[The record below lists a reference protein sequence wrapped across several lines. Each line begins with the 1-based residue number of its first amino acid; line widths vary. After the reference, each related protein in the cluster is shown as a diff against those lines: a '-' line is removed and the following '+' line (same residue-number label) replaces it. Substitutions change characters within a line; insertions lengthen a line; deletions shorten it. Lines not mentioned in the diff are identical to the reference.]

1 MSGMPKLTI
10 RSESGEKTSHDL
22 VEESV
27 TIGRSP
33 ENSICLDDISVSSRH
48 AELTMAGEI
57 CRLRDLDS
65 TNGTLVNGEPV
76 TQVQLRAGD
85 RIRFGKVDACYECD
99 AAGEAQPL
107 PQSEEIQARPA
118 DLSARPVD
126 FANASPF
133 ASARKEKDP
142 TRRLVFAAALAALL
156 AFVGS
161 MIAVLMMRAPML

>member
-1 MSGMPKLTI
+1 MPRLTI
-10 RSESGEKTSHDL
+10 RSDSGVPTSHEL
-22 VEESV
+22 VDASI

-33 ENSICLDDISVSSRH
+33 ENAIQLDDISVSGRH
-48 AELTMAGEI
+48 AELSLSEQT
-57 CRLRDLDS
+57 CHLRDLDS

-76 TQVQLRAGD
+76 TQVTLRAGD

-99 AAGEAQPL
+99 PAGDAQPL
-107 PQSEEIQARPA
+107 PQWEEVQARPA
-118 DLSARPVD
+118 ELSARPAD

-142 TRRLVFAAALAALL
+142 TRRLIFAAALAAFL

-161 MIAVLMMRAPML
+161 MIAVLMMRAPLP

>member
-1 MSGMPKLTI
+1 MPRLTI
-10 RSESGEKTSHDL
+10 RSDSGAQTSHEL
-22 VEESV
+22 VEASI

-33 ENSICLDDISVSSRH
+33 ENAIQLDDISVSGRH
-48 AELTMAGEI
+48 AELSLNEQT
-57 CRLRDLDS
+57 CHLRDLGS

-85 RIRFGKVDACYECD
+85 RIRFGKVEAYYEGDAPGD
-99 AAGEAQPL
+99 AQPL

-118 DLSARPVD
+118 ELSARPAD

-142 TRRLVFAAALAALL
+142 TRRLIFAAALAALL

-161 MIAVLMMRAPML
+161 MIAVLMMRAPLL